1 MESSLRN
8 MPDFLKSPFVGG
20 PGIAPLEVLVRLLI
34 ALALGALVAWIY
46 RATRKSA
53 EMSASFSVTLVL
65 LAILIAMVT
74 QVIGD
79 NIARAFSLVGALSI
93 VRFRTV
99 VRDTQD
105 TAYVIFAVVVGMAV
119 GAKDLWVGI
128 IGIGVVGF
136 AAYLMMARA
145 KGVSAPQPAFL
156 LRLRVVPWLVGNRL
170 HLLTRESSAGLRR
183 FLIFSATAKATTTS
197 PARSPTP
204 AIFRTF
210 LLQKFEGGFAFDG
223 VEALVAIPVELFHQ
237 LGFLLHAARPA
248 ESATSRSAGTEWRRA
263 VETGTFFRQRKLARR
278 TLFPLGRMFRS
289 LG

>member
-1 MESSLRN
+1 
-8 MPDFLKSPFVGG
+8 MPDFLKSPFVDG

-53 EMSASFSVTLVL
+53 EMSGSFPVTLVL

-145 KGVSAPQPAFL
+145 KGLNAAQPAFL
-156 LRLRVVPWLVGNRL
+156 LSLRVGLGHDLETLLGRTLDIHVQERELMSVGTARQGVSLDVAYEARLRRTGSADELVKALNRI
-170 HLLTRESSAGLRR
+170 EGVQSVQ
-183 FLIFSATAKATTTS
+183 
-197 PARSPTP
+197 
-204 AIFRTF
+204 
-210 LLQKFEGGFAFDG
+210 LQRHGFD
-223 VEALVAIPVELFHQ
+223 Q
-237 LGFLLHAARPA
+237 D
-248 ESATSRSAGTEWRRA
+248 
-263 VETGTFFRQRKLARR
+263 
-278 TLFPLGRMFRS
+278 
-289 LG
+289 